1 MTMLSLEWSHLLQEP
16 KVKPMR
22 KLLFPVL
29 AAAFAATTLVTA
41 AIADPL
47 WSWGD
52 DDWNHD
58 AWSYR
63 DWAYRPSGYGAGGY
77 YGWGAGG
84 VIAPYAYYPV
94 PYRYADPG
102 YDPYAAYPANFGYH
116 FGFWGS
122 CNC

>member
-1 MTMLSLEWSHLLQEP
+1 
-16 KVKPMR
+16 MR
-22 KLLFPVL
+22 KLLFPVI
-29 AAAFAATTLVTA
+29 AAAFAATTFVTA

-63 DWAYRPSGYGAGGY
+63 DRAYRPSGYGAWGY

-102 YDPYAAYPANFGYH
+102 YDPYAAYPANIGYH